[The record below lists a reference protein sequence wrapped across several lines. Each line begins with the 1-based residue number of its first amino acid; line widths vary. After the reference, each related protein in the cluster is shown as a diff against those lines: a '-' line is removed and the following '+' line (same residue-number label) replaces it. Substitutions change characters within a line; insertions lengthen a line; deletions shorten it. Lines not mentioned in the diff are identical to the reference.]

1 MSERDADEAGDGATG
16 PSRCPACGARVVES
30 QEWCSLC
37 HAPLRSGAAVAP
49 PDVPS
54 GAGPGTTTDPLG
66 QPVADL
72 GPVGAPVGVPAPEG
86 TAAAGDPV
94 DGAPADPALAEARAE
109 AMLAELA
116 VTSASERPGARGP
129 LAGLPRPARL
139 GLGCG
144 AALLL
149 VGVLVGVLALVG
161 MLL

>member
-1 MSERDADEAGDGATG
+1 MSDRDADQATDGGAGRD
-16 PSRCPACGARVVES
+16 RCPACGARVVAT

-37 HAPLRSGAAVAP
+37 HTPLRTAS
-49 PDVPS
+49 PDVP
-54 GAGPGTTTDPLG
+54 GGTGPGPGATTDPLG

-72 GPVGAPVGVPAPEG
+72 GPVGAPGP
-86 TAAAGDPV
+86 
-94 DGAPADPALAEARAE
+94 DGAPAPGDPVQVGPADPAQVAARAE

-139 GLGCG
+139 GVGCG

-149 VGVLVGVLALVG
+149 VVVVVGVLALVG